1 MLDVT
6 PLLVRTFGR
15 TGSTLLM
22 QLLGTSPS
30 VLFEQQYPY
39 EHRYLTYAYQMSRI
53 AGLPYQA
60 SDDWDNN
67 VLFQGQSNSISVLPY
82 ARTDLIDRQRLST
95 RMFRDL
101 WRSFSAELRASANAG
116 VIDRC
121 YYAEKS
127 PHKVAD
133 LATELLDA
141 RTIYLLRDPRDE
153 LVSIRS
159 FNQKRGFHAFGW
171 QEDDTDL
178 SYARKMCRNRRVFM
192 QDILTSES
200 GTSRFHVR
208 YEDLINNG
216 RQEAARLSDWL
227 GVTLDYTRAA
237 KNRKVLELH
246 ATSRNPAAS
255 VQRWRRELSAE
266 VQALFSEELGNEL
279 INLGYAV

>member
-1 MLDVT
+1 
-6 PLLVRTFGR
+6 
-15 TGSTLLM
+15 
-22 QLLGTSPS
+22 
-30 VLFEQQYPY
+30 
-39 EHRYLTYAYQMSRI
+39 
-53 AGLPYQA
+53 
-60 SDDWDNN
+60 
-67 VLFQGQSNSISVLPY
+67 
-82 ARTDLIDRQRLST
+82 
-95 RMFRDL
+95 
-101 WRSFSAELRASANAG
+101 
-116 VIDRC
+116 
-121 YYAEKS
+121 
-127 PHKVAD
+127 
-133 LATELLDA
+133 
-141 RTIYLLRDPRDE
+141 
-153 LVSIRS
+153 VSIRS